1 MRPADQVDVLF
12 FQEVGYDIASEYKA
26 DSSLI
31 LVPAFNTFFWVWPQQ
46 VAKESLV
53 GNFDWPDNLKDLIKT
68 FELGTEPTMH
78 TKDLFVD

>member
-31 LVPAFNTFFWVWPQQ
+31 LVPAFNTFFWV
-46 VAKESLV
+46 
-53 GNFDWPDNLKDLIKT
+53 
-68 FELGTEPTMH
+68 
-78 TKDLFVD
+78 